1 MINAAEDT
9 EVLFVAGF
17 GPITRDLLESR
28 DFYQTTLGLPL
39 KEMEGNSGYLTCEEE
54 QLGGVNHFALWPLSQ
69 AALSCFQQDHWP
81 EQYSIPQSWIEFE
94 VANLS
99 KATQNFVDKG
109 YSLLINQRMEPWGQ
123 TVTRLLSP
131 EGMLVGLTITPWL
144 RE

>member
-1 MINAAEDT
+1 MSLHDSS

-17 GPITRDLLESR
+17 GPITQDTRSSC
-28 DFYQTTLGLPL
+28 DFYLDTLGLPL
-39 KEMEGNSGYLTCEEE
+39 KAMQGNEDYLTCEEA

-69 AALSCFQQDHWP
+69 AAQSCFDHTTWP
-81 EQYSIPQSWIEFE
+81 STHITPQSWIEFE
-94 VANLS
+94 VGNLT
-99 KATQNFVDKG
+99 KATKNFIDKG
-109 YSLLINQRMEPWGQ
+109 YQILINERLEPWGQ